1 MRLQP
6 SFVYKVERVE
16 RNAKLRLLVITRQ
29 KNLIILGFLYE
40 NIKNRVLEKKNRVVK
55 AKKRIRMK

>member
-6 SFVYKVERVE
+6 SFVYKVKRVE

-29 KNLIILGFLYE
+29 KNVIILGFLYE
-40 NIKNRVLEKKNRVVK
+40 NIKNRVLEKKN
-55 AKKRIRMK
+55 IGW